1 MQAETTGLPI
11 NNSPSNLYDIRFI
24 VGCAGS
30 ELSGPD
36 VVPEQPEF
44 LENGEPSVIT
54 VQHCLIGFVGS
65 VRGKTISRSKD
76 AAGELAAKLLEKAKS
91 GESFD
96 AIVKAYTNDSPP
108 GIYTLANTGVRA
120 DSRSGI
126 YSRDG
131 MVPAFGDVGFKL
143 KVGEYGMSEHDPIA
157 SPYGWHIIKRI
168 K

>member
-1 MQAETTGLPI
+1 MRLNFLILFGL
-11 NNSPSNLYDIRFI
+11 LCL
-24 VGCAGS
+24 VGCADS

-36 VVPEQPEF
+36 AAPEQPEL

-65 VRGKTISRSKD
+65 VRGKTISRSKE

-91 GESFD
+91 GEDFD
-96 AIVKAYTNDSPP
+96 AIVKAYTNDSTP
-108 GIYTLANTGVRA
+108 GIYTLANSGVRV

-126 YSRDG
+126 HSRDE
-131 MVPAFGDVGFKL
+131 MVPGFGDVGFNL

-157 SPYGWHIIKRI
+157 SRFGWHVIKRI